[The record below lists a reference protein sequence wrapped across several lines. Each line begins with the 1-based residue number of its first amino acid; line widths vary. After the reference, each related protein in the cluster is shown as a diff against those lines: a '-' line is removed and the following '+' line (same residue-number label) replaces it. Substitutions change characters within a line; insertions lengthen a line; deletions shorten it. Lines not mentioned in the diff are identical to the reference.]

1 MNLNVLYAENDNDN
15 QIYRSKNE
23 PNFLVRDATQADDE
37 QLVQLI
43 AETMPSNGMTLAFER
58 YPSYLSASHAQYNRP
73 DIKLVVPEENPA
85 QVVGMMNLGWRY
97 CFINGQPELLRY
109 VADLRMHPAHRGNK
123 VLRLLMDYVYD
134 EIPLDTIFE
143 SVVLEDNTV
152 ACNILHNERKGF
164 PKPFHYDDIRTFTV
178 SQARK
183 PAQFGQYHFEQMNT
197 NHVSEANAFISTMK
211 QHYNFLPNYDF
222 SGLAESNH
230 PFWPG
235 MNIHDFYLMYDQ
247 NHQIV
252 GLYGLWN
259 QKAFKQ
265 TRVVDYSLP
274 LKVMKPFY
282 NLYAGVRGVV
292 SLPKKND
299 AFEYLMIHSALC
311 HPEQQD
317 VFASLIF
324 HAKQQTKLRRKQAF
338 CITLANNDP
347 RIHWMS
353 NTTSHIIQAK
363 HYFHS
368 FKGNPYSTFD
378 RNKISYFEV
387 GRI

>member
-1 MNLNVLYAENDNDN
+1 MYAQNDNDN

-123 VLRLLMDYVYD
+123 VLRLLMDYVD

-178 SQARK
+178 SQAQR
-183 PAQFGQYHFEQMNT
+183 PAQFGRYHFEQMNT

-222 SGLAESNH
+222 FRFGGIQPSILARHEH
-230 PFWPG
+230 PRF
-235 MNIHDFYLMYDQ
+235 L
-247 NHQIV
+247 
-252 GLYGLWN
+252 
-259 QKAFKQ
+259 
-265 TRVVDYSLP
+265 S
-274 LKVMKPFY
+274 
-282 NLYAGVRGVV
+282 
-292 SLPKKND
+292 
-299 AFEYLMIHSALC
+299 
-311 HPEQQD
+311 D
-317 VFASLIF
+317 V
-324 HAKQQTKLRRKQAF
+324 
-338 CITLANNDP
+338 
-347 RIHWMS
+347 
-353 NTTSHIIQAK
+353 
-363 HYFHS
+363 
-368 FKGNPYSTFD
+368 
-378 RNKISYFEV
+378 
-387 GRI
+387 